1 MRRAFILPA
10 VFCLTAALAAC
21 GSAPTAHPTVSP
33 DATARTPAQGTVTPY
48 YIFAET
54 SQARLV
60 SGSAVVEQGGA
71 RVPDGRLYLQDRA
84 TGSLRLLT
92 TPARFGEGFYADGGA
107 LSPDGRTA
115 YTVVNAGGDWALYAI
130 DTGSG
135 AAAPVLSRQTAL
147 EHGLTE
153 AEGKTLVVSPDGRQ
167 LAFRGYTIRY
177 DEQAGTTT
185 HTNALY
191 LVDLPGGVGAQGAGT
206 SLVRVAIRGTGGLP
220 APGFDAQ
227 GRLVETPERPT
238 RLSEAARGQLQAQDL
253 GVVGRL
259 PVAGTVALSQSFH
272 GSGYAGGSSWGLG
285 LDLAPRP
292 LGTTMAARSI
302 ASGVVKNVYSSG
314 CGVYV
319 VVDHTTTTAD
329 TYYCH
334 LVTGSPAGYGMAAG
348 KALYE
353 GQPLGTVGNTGVSTG
368 VHLHL
373 ALIQGDV
380 FGLRGRDPT
389 RTGCTIAG
397 GNWTVGREYQYLAD
411 PC

>member
-1 MRRAFILPA
+1 MRRAFLLSA
-10 VFCLTAALAAC
+10 VFALTAALAAC
-21 GSAPTAHPTVSP
+21 GSAPSSQVAIHP
-33 DATARTPAQGTVTPY
+33 DATAQQPAQGTVTPY

-60 SGSAVVEQGGA
+60 SGSTVVERDRV
-71 RVPDGRLYLQDRA
+71 RVPDGRLYLQDRG
-84 TGSLRLLT
+84 TGNYRLLT
-92 TPARFGEGFYADGGA
+92 APTRFGDEFYADGGA
-107 LSPDGRTA
+107 FSPDGRTA

-135 AAAPVLSRQTAL
+135 AATAILNRQTAL

-153 AEGKTLVVSPDGRQ
+153 AEGKTLTVSPDGRQ
-167 LAFRGYTIRY
+167 LAFRGYTIRS
-177 DEQAGTTT
+177 DEQLGTTA

-191 LVDLPGGVGAQGAGT
+191 VVTLPVGVESQGAGAP
-206 SLVRVAIRGTGGLP
+206 LVRVAIRGTGGLP
-220 APGFDAQ
+220 SPGFDSRGQ
-227 GRLVETPERPT
+227 LVETPERPT
-238 RLSEAARGQLQAQDL
+238 RLSGAAQSQLQAQDL

-272 GSGYAGGSSWGLG
+272 GSGYAGGNSWGLG
-285 LDLAPRP
+285 LDFAPRP
-292 LGTTMAARSI
+292 QGTTMAARSI
-302 ASGVVKNVYSSG
+302 ASGVVKNVYASG

-334 LVTGSPAGYGMAAG
+334 LVTGSPGTYGMAAG

>member
-1 MRRAFILPA
+1 MRRAFIPPV
-10 VFCLTAALAAC
+10 VFTLTAALAAC
-21 GSAPTAHPTVSP
+21 GPLP
-33 DATARTPAQGTVTPY
+33 PAQSTVEHDASVQQPGREALTPY
-48 YIFAET
+48 YVFAET
-54 SQARLV
+54 PRAHLV
-60 SGSAVVEQGGA
+60 SGSTLIGQDRA
-71 RVPDGRLYLQDRA
+71 RVPDGRLYLQDRQ
-84 TGSLRLLT
+84 TGASRLLT
-92 TPARFGEGFYADGGA
+92 PPARFGESFYADGGA
-107 LSPDGRTA
+107 FSPDGRTA
-115 YTVVNAGGDWALYAI
+115 YTVVNAGGDWTLYAI
-130 DTGSG
+130 DTESG
-135 AAAPVLSRQTAL
+135 AATPILTRQTAL

-153 AEGKTLVVSPDGRQ
+153 AEGKTLTVSPDGRQ

-177 DEQAGTTT
+177 DEGLGTIT

-191 LVDLPGGVGAQGAGT
+191 LMNLTSRVGAQGAGP
-206 SLVRVAIRGTGGLP
+206 SLVKVPIRGTGGLP
-220 APGFDAQ
+220 SPSFDSQ
-227 GRLVETPERPT
+227 GRLVETPGRTP
-238 RLSEAARGQLQAQDL
+238 RLSEAVERPFKVQDL

-259 PVAGTVALSQSFH
+259 PIAGTVALSQSFH

-285 LDLAPRP
+285 LDFAPRP
-292 LGTTMAARSI
+292 QGTTMAARSI

-334 LVTGSPAGYGMAAG
+334 LVTGSPGTYGMAAG

-368 VHLHL
+368 VHLHV

-389 RTGCTIAG
+389 RTGCDIAS